1 MDSSLHRVLK
11 VSLLSLFLLVPLAVF
26 PWAFY
31 SFQVKSVLLVGC
43 VALTAMGW
51 LWIAIVEDRHEL
63 GLSFT
68 NGVLIFNML
77 VWIATLAL
85 SPHINEGLPVISK
98 RLAGVGFL
106 LLAPVLLSRKRDLK
120 LGLVLLL
127 ASAAVMSL
135 YGLLQFFHLDP
146 MQAEGKVGHF
156 RVVATAHHPN
166 IFVTF
171 LVACVPLNIAAF
183 HLFESNTRNRV
194 LLGLSLVLSLAAAV
208 ATLSRAGWGA
218 MVVAVL
224 VVLLGIWAGSRGAAQ
239 DGEEAPDAR
248 RRSLLMIAVPV
259 GLAVVIMA
267 GMVFALTRGMLDP
280 GEQSRL
286 MDLGGSTTQK
296 RVLIYRGALKMAAEN
311 PLLGKGLGT
320 FSLFLPAYRTPEL
333 AKQFPRNE
341 YHAEAA
347 VSEPLEVQVES
358 GLLGLLGWLLLVG
371 LFVIR
376 PLRAM
381 SRVADP
387 GLRAVLAATA
397 AAVLGMVAHGM
408 VEVSLRFLPPLFMF
422 WAVPGLALAAERVAR
437 GDTAATPGRTLDLS
451 SWPLRLS
458 LSVVVGMTF
467 GLIFA
472 VTLSDFVANIF
483 VDRGERALKRGDE
496 KTAKRAFGSAQ
507 ATWTGNL
514 PGRYRLAYVL
524 WKQGDF
530 KGAERQYREVARLSP
545 YYFDVNHNLA
555 RVLYQQS
562 MQVKHPRR
570 QEKLKQA
577 AAWTEKA
584 TRLNPS
590 HIPSHE
596 LAVKLALERGRIS
609 EADQFATKMLEAA
622 GTFTRAPNTAR
633 FVWSRIAMARVRKA
647 QGRAAD
653 ARRLLADA
661 LKADPQNKEARHL
674 RGTLK
679 N

>member
-11 VSLLSLFLLVPLAVF
+11 LGLLSLFLLVPLAVF

-51 LWIAIVEDRHEL
+51 LWIAIVEDRHEV
-63 GLSFT
+63 GLTFT
-68 NGVLIFNML
+68 NGVLAFNML

-85 SPHINEGLPVISK
+85 SPHINEGLPVISE

-106 LLAPVLLSRKRDLK
+106 LLTPVLLSRKRDLK
-120 LGLVLLL
+120 LGLALLL
-127 ASAAVMSL
+127 ATAAVMSL

-146 MQAEGKVGHF
+146 FQAEGKVGHF

-183 HLFESNTRNRV
+183 RLFEGSNRNRI
-194 LLGLSLVLSLAAAV
+194 LLGLSLVLSLTAAG

-224 VVLLGIWAGSRGAAQ
+224 VTVLGIWAGSRGASA
-239 DGEEAPDAR
+239 EAGPAAASK
-248 RRSLLMIAVPV
+248 RSLLMVAVPV
-259 GLAVVIMA
+259 GLAVMIMA
-267 GMVFALTRGMLDP
+267 GMVFALTRGMMDP
-280 GEQSRL
+280 GEQER
-286 MDLGGSTTQK
+286 MLGGSTMEK
-296 RVLIYRGALKMAAEN
+296 RVLIYRGALKMAAED

-333 AKQFPRNE
+333 ARQFPRNE

-358 GLLGLLGWLLLVG
+358 GVLGLLGWLLLVA

-381 SRVADP
+381 SRVDDP
-387 GLRAVLAATA
+387 GLRALLAAA
-397 AAVLGMVAHGM
+397 AAAALGMVAHGL
-408 VEVSLRFLPPLFMF
+408 VEVSLRFMPPLFMF
-422 WAVPGLALAAERVAR
+422 WAVPGLALAAERIAL
-437 GDTAATPGRTLDLS
+437 GDTAPTPPRTLDLS
-451 SWPLRLS
+451 SWPLRLG

-483 VDRGERALKRGDE
+483 VDRGERALKRGE
-496 KTAKRAFGSAQ
+496 VQVAKRSFRSAE

-530 KGAERQYREVARLSP
+530 KGAEREYREVARLSP

-555 RVLYQQS
+555 RVLFAQRNDP
-562 MQVKHPRR
+562 KLGA
-570 QEKLKQA
+570 EKLRQA
-577 AAWTEKA
+577 AVWTQKA
-584 TRLNPS
+584 TRLNS
-590 HIPSHE
+590 HHIPSHW
-596 LAVKLALERGRIS
+596 LAVQIELHDKKVS
-609 EADQFATKMLEAA
+609 EAEGIARQMLKAA
-622 GTFTRAPNTAR
+622 GDYKKAPNTAR
-633 FVWSRIAMARVRKA
+633 FVWSRMAMARVREA
-647 QGRAAD
+647 QGRT
-653 ARRLLADA
+653 ADA
-661 LKADPQNKEARHL
+661 LRLVKQALEADPQNKDARHL

-679 N
+679 NKE

>member
-1 MDSSLHRVLK
+1 MDSTLHRVLK
-11 VSLLSLFLLVPLAVF
+11 IGLLSLFLLVPLAVF

-51 LWIAIVEDRHEL
+51 LWIAIVEDRHEV
-63 GLSFT
+63 GLTFT

-85 SPHINEGLPVISK
+85 SPYINEGLPVISK

-106 LLAPVLLSRKRDLK
+106 LLAPVLLSRRRDLK
-120 LGLVLLL
+120 LALVVLL
-127 ASAAVMSL
+127 ATAAVMSL

-146 MQAEGKVGHF
+146 LQAEGKVGHF

-183 HLFESNTRNRV
+183 RLLEATTRNRV
-194 LLGLSLVLSLAAAV
+194 LLGLSLVLSLAAAA

-218 MVVAVL
+218 MFVAVL
-224 VVLLGIWAGSRGAAQ
+224 VTVIGIWAGSRGTGAGDAGGEAA
-239 DGEEAPDAR
+239 R
-248 RRSLLMIAVPV
+248 KRSLMMVLVPV

-280 GEQSRL
+280 GEQQRL
-286 MDLGGSTTQK
+286 LDLKGSTTQK
-296 RVLIYRGALKMAAEN
+296 RVLIYRAALKMAAED
-311 PLLGKGLGT
+311 PLVGKGLGT
-320 FSLFLPAYRTPEL
+320 FSLQLPAYRTPEL
-333 AKQFPRNE
+333 ASQFPRNE

-358 GLLGLLGWLLLVG
+358 GVLGLLGWLLLVG

-381 SRVADP
+381 SRAEDP
-387 GLRAVLAATA
+387 GLQALLVAAA
-397 AAVLGMVAHGM
+397 AAVLGMVAHGL

-422 WAVPGLALAAERVAR
+422 WAVPGLALAAERVSL
-437 GDTAATPGRTLDLS
+437 GDAAPAPRRTLDLS
-451 SWPLRLS
+451 SWPLRLG

-483 VDRGERALKRGDE
+483 VDRGERAFKRDDVKAAE
-496 KTAKRAFGSAQ
+496 RAFRSAQ

-514 PGRYRLAYVL
+514 PGRYRRAYAL
-524 WKQGDF
+524 WKLGHLAR
-530 KGAERQYREVARLSP
+530 AEQEYREVVKLSP

-555 RVLYQQS
+555 RVLFEQG
-562 MQVKHPRR
+562 
-570 QEKLKQA
+570 KLKEA
-577 AAWTEKA
+577 ARWTDKA
-584 TRLNPS
+584 TKLNTY

-596 LAVKLALERGRIS
+596 LAVRLALQRGQIV
-609 EADQFATKMLEAA
+609 EADKIARHMLEVA
-622 GTFTRAPNTAR
+622 GDYKQAPNTAR
-633 FVWSRIAMARVRKA
+633 FVWSRVAMARVRQA
-647 QGRAAD
+647 QRRAGD
-653 ARRLLADA
+653 AQRLLDQA
-661 LKADPQNKEARHL
+661 LSADPGNKEARHL
-674 RGTLK
+674 RGILK
-679 N
+679 NRE